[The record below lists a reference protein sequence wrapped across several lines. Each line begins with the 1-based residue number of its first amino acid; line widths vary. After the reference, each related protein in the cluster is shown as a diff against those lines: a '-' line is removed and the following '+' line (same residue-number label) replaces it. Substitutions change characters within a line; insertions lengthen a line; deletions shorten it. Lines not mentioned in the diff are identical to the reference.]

1 MINGKEKL
9 YNYFIVSI
17 DSKNESVYCYANNQ
31 IINIGSII
39 EMQKPGSDKTF
50 VGKII
55 DGEYRVKE
63 NELPMPIENMYQYLS
78 KVEYEKTKSKRD
90 EKSVINEESEHFR
103 AFLLKLE
110 EYYPEHKVFALDS
123 IDRHMREKLSY
134 FYKTLGYATEDDF
147 LQKYGFGS
155 ISGEEVKEIRNKV
168 IYTPGNEPDII
179 KNKVENMVSKLKE
192 YYPDGV
198 IFGSIQSEHK
208 RIAQTVSGLYQWL
221 GYETSSDM
229 LKAYGFECVN
239 IKMGRKPENAHI
251 EVIELLKNKYKD
263 KEKPKNMGLL
273 IFENPEL
280 AGKIKTIQ
288 NKSNE
293 LFGMSLNK
301 YFVQEGIFAKK
312 EEPVI
317 KEPVVRIKKYKYLE
331 VKIDGVDEPVFCSY
345 KNTSNVIESQI
356 EMLAPGAK
364 DTVWGYV
371 EKMYSDIVEED
382 LPMPIDEM
390 FKFVRKI
397 TKKELMEIEDA
408 KVKYIYCSV
417 SMDGRGDTLYYISP
431 FEDIEVGDIV
441 EVHHAW
447 HGIVKGVVK
456 RIDHYS
462 KNTAPYPVGRTK
474 KIERIIINKQKYKMK
489 IEQDTKNFIEKHEIV
504 DFVKKPVSEKVL
516 ELHKTATYFCN
527 AVFRGLELDVFNA
540 VITMYP
546 DDIEIDKRII
556 GLGNGIAQFEC
567 ENKFVYEIM
576 EKFPNLK
583 GLFFLEKWKDKKVYL
598 GYSESGYTTT
608 THTHF
613 LENCNFYE
621 ADRWALVH
629 DPTKFAGKVSGNW
642 KALDYVLPGGDKKL
656 FSDIIIPSRV
666 TERDFFEEPCE
677 IINICFP
684 EK

>member
-17 DSKNESVYCYANNQ
+17 DSKDEPAYCYANNQ
-31 IINIGSII
+31 IINIGSVI
-39 EMQKPGSDKTF
+39 EMQKSGSNEMF

-63 NELPMPIENMYQYLS
+63 NELPMPVENMYQYLS
-78 KVEYEKTKSKRD
+78 KVGYERPKSKSD
-90 EKSVINEESEHFR
+90 EKSVINEESVHFQ
-103 AFLLKLE
+103 AFLQKLE
-110 EYYPEHKVFALDS
+110 AYYPEHKVFALDS
-123 IDRHMREKLSY
+123 IDKHMREKLSY
-134 FYKTLGYATEDDF
+134 IYKILGYATEDDF
-147 LQKYGFGS
+147 LQKYGFEF

-179 KNKVENMVSKLKE
+179 KSKVENMVNKLKE

-208 RIAQTVSGLYQWL
+208 RMSQTVSGLYQWL

-229 LKAYGFECVN
+229 LKAYGFECEN
-239 IKMGRKPENAHI
+239 IKIGRRPENAHI
-251 EVIELLKNKYKD
+251 KVIEFLKNKYKD
-263 KEKPKNMGLL
+263 TEKPKNMGLL

-280 AGKIKTIQ
+280 AGKIKTIK

-301 YFVQEGIFAKK
+301 YFVQEGILPKK
-312 EEPVI
+312 KEPVI

-331 VKIDGVDEPVFCSY
+331 VKIDGVDVPVFCNY
-345 KNTSNVIESQI
+345 KNASNVIESQI
-356 EMLAPGAK
+356 EMIAPGAK
-364 DTVWGYV
+364 DAVWGYV

-382 LPMPIDEM
+382 LPMAVDEM
-390 FKFVRKI
+390 YKFIRKI
-397 TKKELMEIEDA
+397 TKKELMEIENA

-417 SMDGRGDTLYYISP
+417 SIDGRADTLYYISP

-441 EVHHAW
+441 EVHHARY
-447 HGIVKGVVK
+447 GMVKGVVK

-489 IEQDTKNFIEKHEIV
+489 IEQDTKNFIEKHETV

-527 AVFRGLELDVFNA
+527 AVFRGLEIDVFNA
-540 VITMYP
+540 VTTIHP
-546 DDIEIDKRII
+546 DEIEIDKYITV
-556 GLGNGIAQFEC
+556 LGNGITQFEC
-567 ENKFVYEIM
+567 ESRFVYEIM
-576 EKFPNLK
+576 EKYPNLK
-583 GLFFLEKWKDKKVYL
+583 GIFFLEKWRDKKVYL
-598 GYSESGYTTT
+598 GYSESGYATT

-613 LENCNFYE
+613 LEKCNFYK
-621 ADRWALVH
+621 ADRWAMMH
-629 DPTKFAGKVSGNW
+629 DPTKFALKVSGNW
-642 KALDYVLPGGDKKL
+642 KALDYVLPDGKKKIV
-656 FSDIIIPSRV
+656 SNIKIPSRV
-666 TERDFFEEPCE
+666 VEKDFYEEPCE
-677 IINICFP
+677 IINIHFP